1 MTVRRVLLVAH
12 RWLGLVSALIL
23 CIVGASGAILLL
35 PDSVPLR
42 RIGGPFHERLALGS
56 PTSPLGLLGS
66 RLVVVTTAAA
76 IVLEFSGAILWWR
89 RKRVAIRWS
98 GESWRVLDDLHH
110 SAGVVLL
117 PLMLVL
123 ALSGLGL
130 DVVGLDQPEL
140 RRFTMD
146 LHTADPF
153 STFVKLLYLV
163 ASLGFVVQGVTGLVM
178 WWKPQR
184 LVSARR
190 RARAAASDG

>member
-1 MTVRRVLLVAH
+1 MTFRRLLLLAH
-12 RWLGLVSALIL
+12 RWLGLLSALIL
-23 CIVGASGAILLL
+23 CVVGASGAVLLL

-42 RIGGPFHERLALGS
+42 RFGGPFHERLALGS

-66 RLVVVTTAAA
+66 WLVVVSTAAA
-76 IVLEFSGAILWWR
+76 VALEFSGAILWWR

-98 GESWRVLDDLHH
+98 REWWRPLDDLHH
-110 SAGVVLL
+110 AAGVVLL

-123 ALSGLGL
+123 AVSGLAL
-130 DVVGLDQPEL
+130 DFVGLDQPKL

-146 LHTADPF
+146 FHTADTF

-163 ASLGFVVQGVTGLVM
+163 ATLGFVVQGVTGVVM

-184 LVSARR
+184 LVSVRR